1 MAETLSYQS
10 PRGGVVPSDVAV
22 SVRDLVKSYGNV
34 QAVRGLSFDVGR
46 GEIFGLLGPNGA
58 GKTTTLEC
66 TIGLRT
72 PDAGSVTLA
81 GIDAVRRPRAVKRRI
96 GVALQATALPDKITP
111 LEALRLFGSFYR
123 NPVPPDE
130 LIRRFSLGEKARAKF
145 ETLSGGQK
153 QRLAIA
159 LAVINDPDVLFLDE
173 PTAGLDPQ
181 ARRELHEVIRQTR
194 AAGKTVVLTTHYIE
208 EAEQLCDRLAIV
220 DHGQVIASGTPAE
233 LIAAAKSPP
242 HVTFTTTRPIDP
254 RRLEGRTAVA
264 SASVKGNSATLHT
277 THPGQTIIDL
287 VKWLQTDPGNELIDL
302 HIHKPSLEDVFIEL
316 TGRSLRD

>member
-1 MAETLSYQS
+1 MDIALS
-10 PRGGVVPSDVAV
+10 VEN
-22 SVRDLVKSYGNV
+22 LVKSYGRV
-34 QAVRGLSFDVGR
+34 QAVRGLSFSVAA

-72 PDAGSVTLA
+72 PDEGRITLA
-81 GIDAVRRPRAVKRRI
+81 GIDALRYPRKVKQRI
-96 GVALQATALPDKITP
+96 GVTLQATALPDKITP
-111 LEALRLFGSFYR
+111 REALRLFHSFYR
-123 NPVPPDE
+123 DPVPVDE
-130 LIRRFSLGEKARAKF
+130 LIRRFSLEEKADAKF

-159 LAVINDPDVLFLDE
+159 LAMINDPSVLFLDE

-181 ARRELHEVIRQTR
+181 SRRELHDVIRQTR

-208 EAEQLCDRLAIV
+208 EAQQLCDRLAVV
-220 DHGQVIASGTPAE
+220 DHGQIIATGTPRE
-233 LIAAAKSPP
+233 LIAAAKAPP
-242 HVTFTTTRPIDP
+242 HVTFTAARVPDA
-254 RRLEGRTAVA
+254 RRLEALAAVT
-264 SASVKGNSATLHT
+264 SASVEGDRAVLHT
-277 THPGQTIIDL
+277 TQPSRTIIDL
-287 VKWLQTDPGNELIDL
+287 VNWIQSDEQNELIDL